1 MKNKKTLREN
11 NLNNGDIFTLKNI
24 NFRLKDSKKIRPK
37 SILKIDRP
45 IYKN

>member
-11 NLNNGDIFTLKNI
+11 NLNNGDIFSRENI
-24 NFRLKDSKKIRPK
+24 NFQLKYSKKIRPK